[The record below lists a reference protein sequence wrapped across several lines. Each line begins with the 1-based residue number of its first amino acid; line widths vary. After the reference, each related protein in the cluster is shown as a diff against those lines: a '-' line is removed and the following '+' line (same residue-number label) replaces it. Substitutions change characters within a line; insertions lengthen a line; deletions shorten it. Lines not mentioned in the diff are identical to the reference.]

1 MNARMPHNNY
11 SDLEINKSRILSK
24 CSTNFGRTQNHCYWK
39 LEAQIF
45 GKHSPTKVLSVE
57 YELYCGWTN
66 QSFSFWHCEFRNNS
80 KISTEIQYSLHNYGK
95 SQKTKNL
102 SRNVLVSFWSDL
114 EFLSR
119 RNLYFELVVFLSN
132 ILDLFISRLSEHFQ
146 YGRPR
151 IHDKSS
157 WFSHNHPNKGSLR
170 NHPKTFS
177 VIYQHPSISSNENL
191 YITFL
196 EPEKLKK
203 HGYKFVRQREVRK
216 HTKLK

>member
-95 SQKTKNL
+95 SKKTKNL

-119 RNLYFELVVFLSN
+119 RNLYFELREHLPN
-132 ILDLFISRLSEHFQ
+132 ILDLLISRLSEHFQ

-157 WFSHNHPNKGSLR
+157 CLSCLVDSKTCRTKSQKPPKHFLSNGSFKILNIEILIFTR
-170 NHPKTFS
+170 F
-177 VIYQHPSISSNENL
+177 
-191 YITFL
+191 FL
-196 EPEKLKK
+196 EIQGLRGRRMVMEYP
-203 HGYKFVRQREVRK
+203 
-216 HTKLK
+216 